1 MTKFSGSLPKGD
13 LNGLTALSNQL
24 LRNPKGTHIIVGVI
38 DVKTI
43 TTDVDTA
50 DQTATV
56 RFRRVE
62 AIDPADADHA
72 VRMMQRAA
80 ERRTGAAMLPI
91 EMEDELRELMDA
103 LDLSTGELFDTPA
116 DVNPDVDPD
125 TLAEG
130 DEENSNEPAQP
141 AETPKQAPAES
152 EPVTQPAGP
161 EGAPAE
167 PGPAEQ
173 PAPAPGQEPPAPAP
187 DPAPDPA
194 PEQDQPAEPAKK
206 KRGRPTKAEAAA
218 KKAAAEAAAAAPIED
233 LAAAT
238 VPKAPWDDE
247 NFSDHYPESEN

>member
-43 TTDVDTA
+43 TTDVDTS
-50 DQTATV
+50 DQIATV

-80 ERRTGAAMLPI
+80 ERRTGAAMLPM

-103 LDLSTGELFDTPA
+103 LDFETGELFSDGDGPQA
-116 DVNPDVDPD
+116 ANPDVDPD
-125 TLAEG
+125 QLADAEG
-130 DEENSNEPAQP
+130 DNEPAVP
-141 AETPKQAPAES
+141 AETPEPVPAE
-152 EPVTQPAGP
+152 T
-161 EGAPAE
+161 PAE
-167 PGPAEQ
+167 PGPDETETADADATELPAGTPAETPSPEQETPAEQ
-173 PAPAPGQEPPAPAP
+173 
-187 DPAPDPA
+187 
-194 PEQDQPAEPAKK
+194 PAKK

-233 LAAAT
+233 LAAAN
-238 VPKAPWDDE
+238 VPRAPWDDE
-247 NFSDHYPESEN
+247 PAAGMYPEHESE

>member
-91 EMEDELRELMDA
+91 EMEDELRELMEA
-103 LDLSTGELFDTPA
+103 LDFDTGELFGTGEAGDGPTS
-116 DVNPDVDPD
+116 VNPDVDPD

-130 DEENSNEPAQP
+130 DEENGNEPAVP
-141 AETPKQAPAES
+141 AETPAVPAQTP
-152 EPVTQPAGP
+152 EPVKQPAGP
-161 EGAPAE
+161 EGTPDAA
-167 PGPAEQ
+167 
-173 PAPAPGQEPPAPAP
+173 PAPAP
-187 DPAPDPA
+187 DPVT
-194 PEQDQPAEPAKK
+194 EPAEQPEPPKK

-233 LAAAT
+233 LAAQS

>member
-103 LDLSTGELFDTPA
+103 LDFETGELFGTGDGEMA
-116 DVNPDVDPD
+116 NPDADPD
-125 TLAEG
+125 TLAHG
-130 DEENSNEPAQP
+130 DEDSEPAVP
-141 AETPKQAPAES
+141 AETPDVPAETP
-152 EPVTQPAGP
+152 EPVTNPAGP
-161 EGAPAE
+161 EGSPDA
-167 PGPAEQ
+167 
-173 PAPAPGQEPPAPAP
+173 PAPAP
-187 DPAPDPA
+187 DPVT
-194 PEQDQPAEPAKK
+194 EPAETEVPKK

-218 KKAAAEAAAAAPIED
+218 KKAAAEAAAAAPPVD
-233 LAAAT
+233 LAAVD
-238 VPKAPWDDE
+238 VPRAPWDDE
-247 NFSDHYPESEN
+247 PAAGMYPEHEGE

>member
-1 MTKFSGSLPKGD
+1 MTKFSGTLPKGD
-13 LNGLTALSNQL
+13 ANGLTALSQQL

-62 AIDPADADHA
+62 AIHPEDADHA

-103 LDLSTGELFDTPA
+103 LDFETGELFDGDGPQA
-116 DVNPDVDPD
+116 ANPDVHPD
-125 TLAEG
+125 TELAPG
-130 DEENSNEPAQP
+130 DDDAEPAQP
-141 AETPKQAPAES
+141 AETPAPE
-152 EPVTQPAGP
+152 QPAAAPDTAPDDGDAGDADKQ
-161 EGAPAE
+161 ELPAE
-167 PGPAEQ
+167 PP
-173 PAPAPGQEPPAPAP
+173 
-187 DPAPDPA
+187 
-194 PEQDQPAEPAKK
+194 PAEPAKK

-233 LAAAT
+233 LAAAD
-238 VPKAPWDDE
+238 VPRAPWDDDE
-247 NFSDHYPESEN
+247 MADHYPEMETEES

>member
-13 LNGLTALSNQL
+13 ANGLTALSQQL

-62 AIDPADADHA
+62 AIHPEDADHA

-91 EMEDELRELMDA
+91 EMEDELRELLES
-103 LDLSTGELFDTPA
+103 LDLETGELFDGPQA
-116 DVNPDVDPD
+116 ANPDVDPD
-125 TLAEG
+125 TLADVEG
-130 DEENSNEPAQP
+130 DNEPATPPDETPAAAPDETEAGDADAADLPAAAP
-141 AETPKQAPAES
+141 AETPAD
-152 EPVTQPAGP
+152 
-161 EGAPAE
+161 
-167 PGPAEQ
+167 
-173 PAPAPGQEPPAPAP
+173 PP
-187 DPAPDPA
+187 
-194 PEQDQPAEPAKK
+194 KK

-233 LAAAT
+233 LAAVE

-247 NFSDHYPESEN
+247 TFSDHYPEGE

>member
-103 LDLSTGELFDTPA
+103 LDFETGELFGTGEAGDGPTGA
-116 DVNPDVDPD
+116 NPDVDPD
-125 TLAEG
+125 QLADAEG
-130 DEENSNEPAQP
+130 DNEPAVP
-141 AETPKQAPAES
+141 AETPGPAPAETPGT
-152 EPVTQPAGP
+152 ETQTGGGP
-161 EGAPAE
+161 EGNPD
-167 PGPAEQ
+167 EQ
-173 PAPAPGQEPPAPAP
+173 PAPAP
-187 DPAPDPA
+187 DPVT
-194 PEQDQPAEPAKK
+194 EPAETEVPKK

-233 LAAAT
+233 LAAQS

>member
-43 TTDVDTA
+43 TTDVDTS
-50 DQTATV
+50 DQIATV

-103 LDLSTGELFDTPA
+103 LDFETGELFDGDDPA
-116 DVNPDVDPD
+116 NVNPDVTPD
-125 TLAEG
+125 QTADNEG
-130 DEENSNEPAQP
+130 DNEPAQP
-141 AETPKQAPAES
+141 AETPRETPPA
-152 EPVTQPAGP
+152 V
-161 EGAPAE
+161 PAE
-167 PGPAEQ
+167 PGPDESETREADAAEL
-173 PAPAPGQEPPAPAP
+173 PPAEAPAETPSPEQEPP
-187 DPAPDPA
+187 
-194 PEQDQPAEPAKK
+194 KK

-233 LAAAT
+233 LAAAD
-238 VPKAPWDDE
+238 VPRAPWDDE
-247 NFSDHYPESEN
+247 PAAGMYPDHESE

>member
-1 MTKFSGSLPKGD
+1 MTKFSGTLPKGD

-24 LRNPKGTHIIVGVI
+24 LKNPKGTHIIVGVI

-50 DQTATV
+50 DQIATV

-80 ERRTGAAMLPI
+80 ERRTGAAMLPM
-91 EMEDELRELMDA
+91 EMEDELKELMAA
-103 LDLSTGELFDTPA
+103 LDLNTGELFDYDPDA
-116 DVNPDVDPD
+116 APQAANPDIDPD
-125 TLAEG
+125 TELAAG
-130 DEENSNEPAQP
+130 DEDAVPAVP
-141 AETPKQAPAES
+141 AET
-152 EPVTQPAGP
+152 
-161 EGAPAE
+161 
-167 PGPAEQ
+167 
-173 PAPAPGQEPPAPAP
+173 PAPAP
-187 DPAPDPA
+187 DEAEAGDADREDLPAAAPEPAPEPAPAPDPEPAPDPA
-194 PEQDQPAEPAKK
+194 PEQEPPAEAPKK

-233 LAAAT
+233 LAAAN

-247 NFSDHYPESEN
+247 PLADHYPEHHESE